1 MRLGVGRI
9 DVVIRR
15 NGRVDWHVDA
25 EMRWPNLK
33 CISMRKALLAFQY
46 FAIYQGAIFT
56 FETLYMNPKRIG
68 IQGAMHLA
76 YQRTLH

>member
-15 NGRVDWHVDA
+15 NGRVDWHMDA
-25 EMRWPNLK
+25 EMRRPNLK

-56 FETLYMNPKRIG
+56 FEILYMYPKRIG
-68 IQGAMHLA
+68 SQGAMHLA
-76 YQRTLH
+76 HQRTLH